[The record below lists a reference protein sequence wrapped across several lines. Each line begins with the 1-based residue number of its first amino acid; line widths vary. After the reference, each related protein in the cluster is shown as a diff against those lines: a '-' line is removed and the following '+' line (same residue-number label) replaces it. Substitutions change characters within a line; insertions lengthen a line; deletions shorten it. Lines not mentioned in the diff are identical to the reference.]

1 MIETKLTLI
10 VVITGLLMAAFC
22 VMVIAKT
29 CQAYRRELIKQLSA
43 QNNMLRGDVE
53 QYRRQVSLLKGNMN
67 QLKSEFADSL
77 ESANRRIAALECE
90 LNDVSTELAATMPK
104 AA

>member
-22 VMVIAKT
+22 VMIIAKT
-29 CQAYRRELIKQLSA
+29 CQAFRRDLIKQLSA

-53 QYRRQVSLLKGNMN
+53 QYRWQVSSLKGNMN
-67 QLKSEFADSL
+67 QLKSEFAASQ
-77 ESANRRIAALECE
+77 ESANRRIAALESE
-90 LNDVSTELAATMPK
+90 LGDITAELAASIAK